1 MNAPT
6 LRPMTADDYADVM
19 ALLAR
24 TAGVS
29 IREADSFEATLY
41 YLERNPGLSFV
52 AHDGGRLLG
61 CLMAGHDGRRGYLQH
76 LAVTPDARQRGLA
89 AALIERCLAALE
101 GVGIRKAHVDVFCSN
116 ADARTYWE
124 RRGWRQRDE
133 IVRYSRVFGDG
144 GDNA

>member
-1 MNAPT
+1 MTAPT
-6 LRPMTADDYADVM
+6 LRPMIADDYADVM

-24 TAGVS
+24 TSGVS
-29 IREADSFEATLY
+29 IREADSFEASLR

-52 AHDGGRLLG
+52 AHDSERLLG

-89 AALIERCLAALE
+89 TALVERCLAALE
-101 GVGIRKAHVDVFCSN
+101 DAGIRKAHVDVFCSN
-116 ADARTYWE
+116 ADAQAYWE
-124 RRGWRQRDE
+124 RRGWQRRDE

-144 GDNA
+144 GNNA